1 MLALVF
7 ATLLILLFIGL
18 PIFVALGGLSMI
30 LLMSN
35 HTPGI
40 SIAQVV
46 IDKLN
51 GETILA
57 VPFFVMA
64 AQFMERGGIA
74 KSLIAMAEA
83 WLGWLRGG
91 LALTCVGATTVFAAV
106 SGSSVATALA
116 MATILVPSMLARGY
130 DRPFAVGVV
139 GASGTLGILIPP
151 SIILVIYGLIAEASI
166 PRLFLAG
173 IIPGLLQGA
182 LFAAFILFYAHRKKL
197 PRTAPPTLKE
207 FARVNLNA
215 LPAVLI
221 PVVIFVGIYGGYA
234 TIAEAAGLAAFLA
247 ILVSLVVYRGCTLRE
262 VIPITAV
269 ALRRSAAIIMIV
281 VAALLFGHWLTET
294 RMPVKLVEFV
304 TAIDL
309 EAWQFLIIMSA
320 IMLILGTVLEGLSI
334 VLITVPLVLPLLHQF
349 NIDPVHYAIIVVINI
364 EMAMLTPPVGL
375 NLFVLSSVSKA
386 PVSEVIKGIL
396 PFLGLMAILLLA
408 VTFVPALSLF
418 LPAVKIGRAHV

>member
-116 MATILVPSMLARGY
+116 MATILVPAMLARGY

-182 LFAAFILFYAHRKKL
+182 LFAAFILFYAHRRKL

-207 FARVNLNA
+207 FARANLAA

-247 ILVSLVVYRGCTLRE
+247 IVVSLVVYRGCTLRE

-418 LPAVKIGRAHV
+418 LPAVILN

>member
-116 MATILVPSMLARGY
+116 MATILVPAMLARGY

-207 FARVNLNA
+207 FARANLAA

-247 ILVSLVVYRGCTLRE
+247 IFVSLVVYRGCTLRE

-418 LPAVKIGRAHV
+418 LPAVILN

>member
-116 MATILVPSMLARGY
+116 MATILVPAMLARGY

-182 LFAAFILFYAHRKKL
+182 LFAAFILFYAHRRKL

-207 FARVNLNA
+207 FARANLAA

-247 ILVSLVVYRGCTLRE
+247 IVVSLVVYRGCTLCE

-418 LPAVKIGRAHV
+418 LPAVILN

>member
-182 LFAAFILFYAHRKKL
+182 LFAAFILFYAHQKKL
-197 PRTAPPTLKE
+197 PRTAPPTLEE

-269 ALRRSAAIIMIV
+269 SLRRSAAIIMIV

-418 LPAVKIGRAHV
+418 LPAVILN